1 MSHTR
6 AGIRAYEKASPV
18 TMVEVADETI
28 PSVDEFGTIEL
39 DLDQP
44 GSITKP
50 VKITTVA
57 YGPGPLRNLLSILKA
72 LKNWGKSLIYNRT
85 KAILRFPGEES
96 LVFNLCPRKCFFS
109 VTGVRRPPSQKVVLT
124 LAAKMTQAMRI
135 ATTNQRGSCEAR
147 SQAKGNSRPCS
158 GSTGL
163 SRSAATVL
171 VMRIST

>member
-18 TMVEVADETI
+18 TMVKVADETI
-28 PSVDEFGTIEL
+28 PLVDEFGTIEL

-57 YGPGPLRNLLSILKA
+57 YGPGPLRNLLSTLKA
-72 LKNWGKSLIYNRT
+72 LKNWGKSLIHYRT

-96 LVFNLCPRKCFFS
+96 LVFNLCPRK
-109 VTGVRRPPSQKVVLT
+109 
-124 LAAKMTQAMRI
+124 
-135 ATTNQRGSCEAR
+135 
-147 SQAKGNSRPCS
+147 
-158 GSTGL
+158 
-163 SRSAATVL
+163 
-171 VMRIST
+171 